1 MSLARGQNPRHKT
14 LCRQPANRNQPREI
28 GLSRLYST
36 IDTGHERR
44 KYRETTSIPS
54 FLFHPSIHP
63 SVHPSSSL
71 FPIFLPLSSPV
82 SVLLISLPSP
92 SSTRP
97 SSRTRSTRF
106 PPFPSC
112 VRLEDT
118 SLHFLHSR
126 WSIWSHRSIDFRANL
141 QVGNPFSS
149 NFYSLL
155 NFVLNRNGSNER
167 WETRGGIFS
176 YLSRILSFKGF
187 ETVDRLFL
195 SSCSW
200 ERRGYRSLVMYHR
213 LWDLW
218 GLYHRVEFTKDD
230 LRTWWIVEIYIHWR
244 SSAVTHD
251 RVYRAI
257 YNDLKRKGKEK
268 EKWNLRKEEIWNNG

>member
-54 FLFHPSIHP
+54 SFFSIHP
-63 SVHPSSSL
+63 SIRPSIL
-71 FPIFLPLSSPV
+71 VPFPHLPPPLLSCLSPPN
-82 SVLLISLPSP
+82 LPSFSILD
-92 SSTRP
+92 SSVQP
-97 SSRTRSTRF
+97 D
-106 PPFPSC
+106 PLDPFSAVSSC

-257 YNDLKRKGKEK
+257 YNDLKRKGKET